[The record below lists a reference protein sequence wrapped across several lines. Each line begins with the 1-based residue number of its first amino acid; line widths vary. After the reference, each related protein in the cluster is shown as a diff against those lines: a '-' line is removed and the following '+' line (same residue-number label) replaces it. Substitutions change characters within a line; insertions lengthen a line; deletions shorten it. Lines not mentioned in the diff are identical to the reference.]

1 MSDEKPRVRFDM
13 KYIGW
18 NLGATRVERNKSIAD
33 IEILSMT
40 IDDVDILQQLE
51 KLEAVKTWLKDA
63 PTPLFLV
70 PGQSPF
76 ISETEMEVWLENCP
90 LKILEAEG

>member
-18 NLGATRVERNKSIAD
+18 NLGATRVERNESKAD

-51 KLEAVKTWLKDA
+51 KLEAIMTYLDDKYLSTSHLIPVID
-63 PTPLFLV
+63 
-70 PGQSPF
+70 
-76 ISETEMEVWLENCP
+76 IR
-90 LKILEAEG
+90 KILEA

>member
-18 NLGATRVERNKSIAD
+18 NLGATRVERNESKAD

-40 IDDVDILQQLE
+40 IDDVDILQQIQ
-51 KLEAVKTWLKDA
+51 KLEAIKQVIKDVA
-63 PTPLFLV
+63 NGELYPYEGIP
-70 PGQSPF
+70 
-76 ISETEMEVWLENCP
+76 LENI
-90 LKILEAEG
+90 KEILGVEG

>member
-1 MSDEKPRVRFDM
+1 MTDEKPRVRFDM

-18 NLGATRVERNKSIAD
+18 NLGATRVERNESKAD

-51 KLEAVKTWLKDA
+51 KLEAIKTMVEGYHEDEQLIHPIK
-63 PTPLFLV
+63 L
-70 PGQSPF
+70 
-76 ISETEMEVWLENCP
+76 
-90 LKILEAEG
+90 LKILGVEENEA